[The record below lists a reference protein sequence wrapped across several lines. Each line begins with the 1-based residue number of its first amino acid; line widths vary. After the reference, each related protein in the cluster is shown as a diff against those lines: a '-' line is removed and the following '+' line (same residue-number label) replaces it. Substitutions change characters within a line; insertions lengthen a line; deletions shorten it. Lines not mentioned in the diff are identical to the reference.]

1 MGVIVNSRPYS
12 KDEKESSKI
21 EKMKAVIFN
30 KKGSPDKFVYS
41 DVDKPMPNN
50 KEILIKIEA
59 VSLNAAFVGKS
70 GNKHSILTKSIPELA
85 INSLTSLIGLTI
97 EVCK

>member
-1 MGVIVNSRPYS
+1 
-12 KDEKESSKI
+12 
-21 EKMKAVIFN
+21 MKAVIFN

-59 VSLNAAFVGKS
+59 VSLNRSCFPKCGIRREKW
-70 GNKHSILTKSIPELA
+70 
-85 INSLTSLIGLTI
+85 
-97 EVCK
+97 